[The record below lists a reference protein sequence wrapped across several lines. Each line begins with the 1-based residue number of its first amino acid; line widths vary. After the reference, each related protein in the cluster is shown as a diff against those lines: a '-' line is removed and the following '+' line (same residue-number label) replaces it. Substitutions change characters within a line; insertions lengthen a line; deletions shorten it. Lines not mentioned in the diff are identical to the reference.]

1 MNVRFRS
8 IDTWPYEPTSS
19 REWGQFKAGW
29 DSTLNLLDFEL
40 TKLGASEVV
49 IECFLRPSEIR
60 MDGWPRG
67 DRTPTQPGVAVHF
80 DTPRLGHLRYATDR
94 YRDWKHNLRAIALG
108 LQALRAVDR
117 YGITRGGEQYRGF
130 GELPAGLAM
139 PAHKMSV
146 EEAVDFILSTCE
158 EHGHEVTTPR
168 ALLDDIAAGYRDDL
182 DSAYRMAAKRLHP
195 DTGGTAEEFQ
205 TLQEA
210 KTILDNYGRSA

>member
-29 DSTLNLLDFEL
+29 DSTLNLLDFEMS
-40 TKLGASEVV
+40 KLGASEVV
-49 IECFLRPSEIR
+49 IECFLRRSEIR
-60 MDGWPRG
+60 MDGWPRS
-67 DRTPTQPGVAVHF
+67 DARTPSHPGVAVHF
-80 DTPRLGHLRYATDR
+80 DTQKLGHLRYATDR

-146 EEAVDFILSTCE
+146 EEAAKFVCKHAGMPEASW
-158 EHGHEVTTPR
+158 GG
-168 ALLDDIAAGYRDDL
+168 LLDSISSGRPEMQYGP
-182 DSAYRMAAKRLHP
+182 AYRMAAKRLHP
-195 DTGGTAEEFQ
+195 DTGGSVDEFQ

-210 KTILDNYGRSA
+210 KTILDGYGRSP